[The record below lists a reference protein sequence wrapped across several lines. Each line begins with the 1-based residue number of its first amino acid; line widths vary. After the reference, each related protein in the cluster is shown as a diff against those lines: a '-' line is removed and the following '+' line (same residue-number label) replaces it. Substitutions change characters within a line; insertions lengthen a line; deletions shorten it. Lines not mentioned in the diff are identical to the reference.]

1 MQIGLMDFR
10 ILHQDFVFIF
20 NNPLLKSQVADYP
33 GAKEADGVIAYGF
46 IDHKEGF
53 KFAALACGKAD
64 VDGGFEIFEA
74 VEEPVELGFSSV
86 DDCDVVLINT
96 PGDELKQFLDT
107 TDKIDDKYDVS
118 KDIRILRDVEELDRS
133 RNPENPDIVTVM
145 LVKKTASKPEA
156 CWVLME
162 KTEENDIIGTILSDV
177 PEGYGYA
184 KGDELRFQIRASGK
198 MFICMTVVE

>member
-20 NNPLLKSQVADYP
+20 NNPLLQSKVADYP
-33 GAKEADGVIAYGF
+33 GAENADGVVAYCF
-46 IDHKEGF
+46 IDHKEGL
-53 KFAALACGKAD
+53 KFAALACGKAS
-64 VDGGFEIFEA
+64 VEGGFEIYEA
-74 VEEPVELGFSSV
+74 VEEPVEVGFSSV

-96 PGDELKQFLDT
+96 PGDELKRFLDT

-118 KDIRILRDVEELDRS
+118 KDIRLLRDVEELDRS

-145 LVKKTASKPEA
+145 LVKKSESKPEA

-162 KTEENDIIGTILSDV
+162 KTDDNDIIGKVMNEVSDV
-177 PEGYGYA
+177 YA
-184 KGDELRFQIRASGK
+184 INKGDEIRFQIRASGK